1 MGLTFQQ
8 KFYNIGDEVF
18 IVHNKAH
25 GGNCKVIALV
35 EVLEDE
41 EENKKREQILQQYG
55 FVERMDFDEVII
67 KGYELLNK

>member
-18 IVHNKAH
+18 IVYNKAH
-25 GGNCKVIALV
+25 GGNCKVIALA
-35 EVLEDE
+35 EVLDDE
-41 EENKKREQILQQYG
+41 EEDKKRENILRRYG
-55 FVERMDFDEVII
+55 FVERMNFDEVIK

>member
-35 EVLEDE
+35 EVSEDE
-41 EENKKREQILQQYG
+41 NYNIVKENGARAVFFLKVFTIFARC
-55 FVERMDFDEVII
+55 DII
-67 KGYELLNK
+67 MAKGSF